1 VPTDEQIA
9 DLRRQASRIQE
20 ELESANGPLVRA
32 SVERGGGAVLVASP
46 QSEDDRGFYSV
57 QARLVGGAEVTVY
70 VPDSVSLIDG
80 AAIEVVEGQNGH
92 YFRAIV
98 APE

>member
-1 VPTDEQIA
+1 MPTRDQVA
-9 DLRRQASRIQE
+9 DLRRQATRIEQ
-20 ELESANGPLVRA
+20 ELESAEGPLVRA
-32 SVERGGGAVLVASP
+32 SVARGGGGVLVASP
-46 QSEDDRGFYSV
+46 QSDDDRGFYSV
-57 QARLVGGAEVTVY
+57 RARLVGGTEVTVY

-80 AAIEVVEGQNGH
+80 AAIEVVEGQYGH